1 MAGGQ
6 VTRRTMAL
14 TGLASAGLPALAW
27 TPLQQAPEFT
37 TGTLGQGLLTVP
49 VTIGDQGP
57 FAFAIDSAANA
68 SVIAED
74 LAIRLG
80 LPDMGEVA
88 MHTLV
93 AREVAR
99 TVRADR
105 LRTGALDVRGARL
118 LVTGRSGM
126 DGLDGFLGTDLL
138 ANLRLV
144 LRFGRRIRASVSRPR
159 RGGESGFGGARLN
172 ARTSGEQRFNGLLL
186 IDAMAGRVPC
196 KVIVDTGAKVSII
209 NTALARRAN
218 AQPLVSGGSNESR
231 VFSPTGRTAAA
242 EAMLLPDLRLGG
254 FGFRHVPVLAGDF
267 HTFTLWGLADEPV
280 LLLGVDLLGL
290 FHTVIIDLRRGELL
304 LDP

>member
-6 VTRRTMAL
+6 VTRRTLAL
-14 TGLASAGLPALAW
+14 TGLMSAALPPLA
-27 TPLQQAPEFT
+27 PLQAAPEFA
-37 TGTLGQGLLTVP
+37 TGALGQGLLTVP
-49 VTIGDQGP
+49 VTIDDRGP
-57 FAFAIDSAANA
+57 FTFAIDSAANA
-68 SVIAED
+68 SMIADD

-80 LPDMGEVA
+80 LSDMGEVA
-88 MHTLV
+88 MNTLI
-93 AREVAR
+93 ARETVS

-118 LVTGRSGM
+118 LVTSRSGM

-138 ANLRLV
+138 ANFRLV

-159 RGGESGFGGARLN
+159 RGGEPGFSGARLD

-209 NTALARRAN
+209 NTALARQAN
-218 AQPLVSGGSNESR
+218 AQPLMVGASSESR
-231 VFSPTGRTAAA
+231 VYSPTGRTAPA
-242 EAMLLPDLRLGG
+242 EAMLLPHLRLGG
-254 FGFRHVPVLAGDF
+254 FGFRRVPVLAGDF
-267 HTFTLWGLADEPV
+267 HTFALWGLADEPV

-290 FHTVIIDLRRGELL
+290 FHTVIIDLKRGELL
-304 LDP
+304 LEP